1 MYLNA
6 AFILPKKV
14 LLNSL
19 IMTSH
24 RIQWVT
30 TLGVTVKEETQ
41 PLPLGEK
48 IQLTPCVALLQAMVL
63 TEGGQHD

>member
-41 PLPLGEK
+41 PAAAFRGEN
-48 IQLTPCVALLQAMVL
+48 TTHPVRRVATGYGA
-63 TEGGQHD
+63 D